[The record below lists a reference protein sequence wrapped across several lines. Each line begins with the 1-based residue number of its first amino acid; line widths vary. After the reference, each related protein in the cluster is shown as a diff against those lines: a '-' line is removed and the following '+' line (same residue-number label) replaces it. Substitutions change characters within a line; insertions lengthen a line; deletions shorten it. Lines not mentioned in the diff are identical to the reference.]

1 VLAATYPPSAPR
13 RAYTAVTI
21 DPQGHTVVTTQPSR
35 AKQRTL
41 ALLATAAIVALLAAC
56 STGERLYHLRS
67 DVASRYMHAPVSQ
80 AMQALGQPD
89 RERPVADLREY
100 TWTTGVYNM
109 PGGDCRLA
117 LIADR
122 RGVVVDYRMEG
133 TPRGCSRLLGSA

>member
-1 VLAATYPPSAPR
+1 MTTRPR
-13 RAYTAVTI
+13 
-21 DPQGHTVVTTQPSR
+21 S
-35 AKQRTL
+35 AKQREL
-41 ALLATAAIVALLAAC
+41 ALLAMAAIVALLAAC
-56 STGERLYHLRS
+56 STGERLYQLRT
-67 DVASRYMHAPVSQ
+67 DVAEKYMNTPVSQ
-80 AMQALGQPD
+80 AIQELGQPD
-89 RERPVADLREY
+89 RQRPVADLREY

>member
-1 VLAATYPPSAPR
+1 MRTHPR
-13 RAYTAVTI
+13 
-21 DPQGHTVVTTQPSR
+21 S
-35 AKQRTL
+35 AKQREL
-41 ALLATAAIVALLAAC
+41 ALLAMAAIVALLAAC
-56 STGERLYHLRS
+56 STGERLYQLRT
-67 DVASRYMHAPVSQ
+67 DVAEKYMNTPVSQ
-80 AMQALGQPD
+80 AIQELGQPN
-89 RERPVADLREY
+89 RQRPVNDLREY